1 MNATIALI
9 SQPLLPSVGQE
20 EQFQSPSP
28 KLGEG
33 FRVRAKIYDISKTN
47 FSQLNSH

>member
-9 SQPLLPSVGQE
+9 SQPLLPSVGEE

-28 KLGEG
+28 SLGYPLVAS
-33 FRVRAKIYDISKTN
+33 FLT
-47 FSQLNSH
+47 LL